1 MKTIFDE
8 NLLKLTPKLAKDKY
22 EDVLKVC
29 EYLIQK
35 YLVNQLKKLVHF
47 DRIDEMEEFELDLL
61 SKELHIDYYDPK
73 YTLEEK
79 RKVCKDSIQIHMKK
93 GTVGAIK
100 TICDNFYKKS
110 RIIQWY
116 EEGLQPGYFKIE
128 IPEDQLKGKEYTQ
141 IYDFIK
147 AIDNYKKASQIL
159 EAIVSYKEE
168 RSFQNY
174 AYANFVAESFEYTQD
189 VRKFREIKNETN
201 YSYFIPYNENVEFE
215 QSTLKFKE
223 FKAITNYN
231 YITTTHENIEYI
243 Q

>member
-141 IYDFIK
+141 IYDFVK

-159 EAIVSYKEE
+159 EAIVFYKEE
-168 RSFQNY
+168 KSYLNY
-174 AYANFVAESFEYTQD
+174 SYANFVAESLEYIQD
-189 VRKFREIKNETN
+189 VRRFREIKNEVN
-201 YSYFIPYNENVEFE
+201 YGY
-215 QSTLKFKE
+215 STLVSDSV
-223 FKAITNYN
+223 
-231 YITTTHENIEYI
+231 EYRQERI
-243 Q
+243 

>member
-1 MKTIFDE
+1 
-8 NLLKLTPKLAKDKY
+8 
-22 EDVLKVC
+22 
-29 EYLIQK
+29 
-35 YLVNQLKKLVHF
+35 
-47 DRIDEMEEFELDLL
+47 MEEFELDLL

-159 EAIVSYKEE
+159 EAIIFYKEE
-168 RSFQNY
+168 KNY
-174 AYANFVAESFEYTQD
+174 LNYSYANFVAESLEYTQD
-189 VRKFREIKNETN
+189 VRKFREIKNEVN
-201 YSYFIPYNENVEFE
+201 YSYSTMVSDSVEYRQE
-215 QSTLKFKE
+215 R
-223 FKAITNYN
+223 I
-231 YITTTHENIEYI
+231 
-243 Q
+243 